1 MRKLLVIGVTIT
13 LSGCMMPDYKRLVPE
28 NKDAHIEI
36 VAPLYGH
43 IIIDTRVT
51 GSSNSLPPL
60 LTPQNPK

>member
-1 MRKLLVIGVTIT
+1 MKYLIAIALCAFA
-13 LSGCMMPDYKRLVPE
+13 GCMMPDYKRLVPE

>member
-1 MRKLLVIGVTIT
+1 MRKLLIIAGS
-13 LSGCMMPDYKRLVPE
+13 LLLGGCMMPDYKRLVPE

-43 IIIDTRVT
+43 IIIDTRVQ